1 MKKITIWAYVIVCFF
16 YNPVWAFDYE
26 HNLFNQDL
34 KLYVHNGLVD
44 YQNWQKHQENLNL
57 YIKELAQISNQQ
69 LAKLSLN
76 DQKAL
81 WINAYNAFTIHL
93 VLQFYPIQGSIA
105 YFPKNSI
112 RQIYGIWDD
121 YTLAIAGKRLSISEL
136 EHDILRTLQDP
147 RLHFVVNPATRDGG
161 KLASKVYLAPNLDQE
176 LDLAQA
182 NFFIDKANLLID
194 DINKK
199 IYVSRIFK
207 WFPLDF
213 ACQSGC
219 DITHYPAP
227 TDQEIVFG
235 YIKNNAPVL
244 IKDAIIKKANYQIE
258 FLKYNWSLN
267 EFKSDLN

>member
-1 MKKITIWAYVIVCFF
+1 MKKITILVYVIVVFF

-26 HNLFNQDL
+26 HKLFNQDL

-76 DQKAL
+76 EQKAL

-93 VLQFYPIQGSIA
+93 VLQFYPIQGSIS

-112 RQIYGIWDD
+112 RQIPGIWDD
-121 YTLAIAGKRLSISEL
+121 YTLAIAGKQLSISEL
-136 EHDILRTLQDP
+136 EHDVLRTLRDP

-161 KLASKVYLAPNLDQE
+161 KLASKVYLSANLDQE

-182 NFFIDKANLLID
+182 KFFIDKANLNFD
-194 DINKK
+194 DTSQK
-199 IYVSRIFK
+199 IFVSRIFK

-213 ACQSGC
+213 ASQSGC

-227 TDQEIVFG
+227 SDKEIIFG
-235 YIKNNAPVL
+235 YIKINAPIL
-244 IKDAIIKKANYQIE
+244 IKDEINQKTNYQIE
-258 FLKYNWSLN
+258 YIKYNWSLN
-267 EFKSDLN
+267 EFKLDLN